1 MTITKTLEKLLASK
15 NELLESI
22 EICCKSI
29 EFWEEEANQVFA
41 RMNKFE
47 NESFLGTEEQNKKE
61 YHSLMR
67 ESDKIMNRVN
77 FENNQLD
84 ILEAKILDLEER
96 IIKSLAKYAKKQKK

>member
-1 MTITKTLEKLLASK
+1 MKITKTLEKLLTSK

-29 EFWEEEANQVFA
+29 EFWEEESNQVFA
-41 RMNKFE
+41 RMDKFE

-61 YHSLMR
+61 YLSLMR

-84 ILEAKILDLEER
+84 ILEAKILDLEET